1 MTEPTPVPNEP
12 GEGFRTTTAPD
23 NRAYVNYA
31 RGNAAFGIPTPNTR
45 TMDDQPFSP
54 ARTQDATTSTQN
66 GHARNGTSRTP
77 AHKSNNPTDPAGPA
91 NSPPNGT
98 STTNAENGATING
111 AVADQDPKD
120 AAGPANA
127 LRNGTRTTD
136 TENGTTSSGADDP
149 KTDGSAS
156 SLRERTHA
164 ADAGN
169 DTSLNGVG
177 SGHDL
182 EHADGAASVL
192 RDRTRAT
199 VTEGGTAISRAHGHD
214 LEHDDGAASVL
225 PDGAHATDTG
235 SGTESSGAQPGHDP
249 EDAAGSANA
258 PHNGH
263 LAGRNGVANGAAHN
277 GTSAGDAGSDGA
289 GSSVNGVRSALKST
303 NGVLGGDVAG
313 TFVGRAG
320 YVLGDGAAAVTNGRG
335 VSFGV
340 GETAGVL
347 PGDQRTFD
355 DVEAGIVALWRK
367 FGERREQ
374 RLRDR
379 LVLHYAPLVKY
390 VAGRVGTGLPAHV
403 EVADLIQSG
412 IFGLVDAIEKFE
424 PERGLKFETY
434 AMQRIRGAILDDLR
448 AQDWVPRSVRG
459 RAREVERA
467 LERLGAKLRRT
478 PTDAELADELGL
490 SLHEL
495 REVYAQLQLTSVVA
509 LDELAAAGRGSTP
522 LADILEDQEAL
533 DPVALLVDQDNRRQ
547 LAQAI
552 AHLAERDRVVVTL
565 YYFENLTLAEIGR
578 VLGVTESRVCQL
590 HTRAVLRLRA
600 KLLERPES

>member
-1 MTEPTPVPNEP
+1 MTEPTPVPDKP
-12 GEGFRTTTAPD
+12 GEGLRTRPAP
-23 NRAYVNYA
+23 
-31 RGNAAFGIPTPNTR
+31 GNGALDTVTLESSTPRNGTRNGHATHSAAETR
-45 TMDDQPFSP
+45 NGHAPHAEGESRNGRDS
-54 ARTQDATTSTQN
+54 QN
-66 GHARNGTSRTP
+66 GHAVNNGH
-77 AHKSNNPTDPAGPA
+77 ASNGHATNGQAVNGHVSNGHVGNGPRRLGEFRAG
-91 NSPPNGT
+91 
-98 STTNAENGATING
+98 E
-111 AVADQDPKD
+111 
-120 AAGPANA
+120 
-127 LRNGTRTTD
+127 
-136 TENGTTSSGADDP
+136 
-149 KTDGSAS
+149 
-156 SLRERTHA
+156 
-164 ADAGN
+164 
-169 DTSLNGVG
+169 GVG
-177 SGHDL
+177 SSSGDVVGM
-182 EHADGAASVL
+182 AGD
-192 RDRTRAT
+192 
-199 VTEGGTAISRAHGHD
+199 
-214 LEHDDGAASVL
+214 
-225 PDGAHATDTG
+225 G
-235 SGTESSGAQPGHDP
+235 SGGP
-249 EDAAGSANA
+249 
-258 PHNGH
+258 
-263 LAGRNGVANGAAHN
+263 V
-277 GTSAGDAGSDGA
+277 
-289 GSSVNGVRSALKST
+289 
-303 NGVLGGDVAG
+303 
-313 TFVGRAG
+313 TFG
-320 YVLGDGAAAVTNGRG
+320 
-335 VSFGV
+335 F

-355 DVEAGIVALWRK
+355 DVEAGIVALWRR

-374 RLRDR
+374 PLRDR

-495 REVYAQLQLTSVVA
+495 RDVYAQLQLTSVVA
-509 LDELAAAGRGSTP
+509 LDELAAAGRGPTP

-600 KLLERPES
+600 KLLEKTEA

>member
-1 MTEPTPVPNEP
+1 MTEPTPDPDEP
-12 GEGFRTTTAPD
+12 GEG
-23 NRAYVNYA
+23 
-31 RGNAAFGIPTPNTR
+31 
-45 TMDDQPFSP
+45 
-54 ARTQDATTSTQN
+54 
-66 GHARNGTSRTP
+66 
-77 AHKSNNPTDPAGPA
+77 
-91 NSPPNGT
+91 
-98 STTNAENGATING
+98 
-111 AVADQDPKD
+111 
-120 AAGPANA
+120 
-127 LRNGTRTTD
+127 L
-136 TENGTTSSGADDP
+136 
-149 KTDGSAS
+149 
-156 SLRERTHA
+156 
-164 ADAGN
+164 
-169 DTSLNGVG
+169 
-177 SGHDL
+177 
-182 EHADGAASVL
+182 
-192 RDRTRAT
+192 RTRLAP
-199 VTEGGTAISRAHGHD
+199 G
-214 LEHDDGAASVL
+214 
-225 PDGAHATDTG
+225 
-235 SGTESSGAQPGHDP
+235 SSGAQVNGKAHGTGTLDTVAGDRSMPTNGANGTNDGSTHHGTTSDGSARNGHTSNGGAHDGGTSNSGASNGNGTRGGRPYADGTNSDTIHVDAASHGTAPGN
-249 EDAAGSANA
+249 DAPGEETLAGSAVRA
-258 PHNGH
+258 TGQ
-263 LAGRNGVANGAAHN
+263 AARAATSANGAHVDNAHVHKARTN
-277 GTSAGDAGSDGA
+277 GTRANGARHRAELVDGA
-289 GSSVNGVRSALKST
+289 RAGTNGARVSSNGTPAAGNGHHLPRSAASLP
-303 NGVLGGDVAG
+303 GVPYEPGGGESV
-313 TFVGRAG
+313 TFG
-320 YVLGDGAAAVTNGRG
+320 
-335 VSFGV
+335 F

-355 DVEAGIVALWRK
+355 DVEAGIVALWRQ

-374 RLRDR
+374 PLRDR

-467 LERLGAKLRRT
+467 LERLGAQLRRT
-478 PTDAELADELGL
+478 PTDAELAEELGL

-495 REVYAQLQLTSVVA
+495 RDVYAQLQLTSVVA
-509 LDELAAAGRGSTP
+509 LDELAAAGRGPTP

-600 KLLERPES
+600 KLLEKSDA

>member
-1 MTEPTPVPNEP
+1 MTEPTPDPDNP
-12 GEGFRTTTAPD
+12 GEGLRTRLAPEG
-23 NRAYVNYA
+23 RARVAGA
-31 RGNAAFGIPTPNTR
+31 RSGGAHGTGTLVPEARDMTPPTNGTP
-45 TMDDQPFSP
+45 
-54 ARTQDATTSTQN
+54 TS
-66 GHARNGTSRTP
+66 RNGTSTNGMPTNGTRQSTRNATNGTHNGSNGTRSGTNGAP
-77 AHKSNNPTDPAGPA
+77 NGRDDTRNATNGVHTGTIAFVPNAYGDVAHNDNMDVDAASHGTAPGNVANDGDSFAGAAARPPAG
-91 NSPPNGT
+91 
-98 STTNAENGATING
+98 ING
-111 AVADQDPKD
+111 AHAS
-120 AAGPANA
+120 
-127 LRNGTRTTD
+127 NGHAK
-136 TENGTTSSGADDP
+136 NGHGINGHATNGHATNGQGASGQ
-149 KTDGSAS
+149 SAS
-156 SLRERTHA
+156 GES
-164 ADAGN
+164 AG
-169 DTSLNGVG
+169 GQ
-177 SGHDL
+177 
-182 EHADGAASVL
+182 AASG
-192 RDRTRAT
+192 RA
-199 VTEGGTAISRAHGHD
+199 VNGYGSNGHV
-214 LEHDDGAASVL
+214 GN
-225 PDGAHATDTG
+225 
-235 SGTESSGAQPGHDP
+235 GHV
-249 EDAAGSANA
+249 GNRYVGNGRVGNG
-258 PHNGH
+258 HVGNGH
-263 LAGRNGVANGAAHN
+263 LGMGQVDDAQTQPFVN
-277 GTSAGDAGSDGA
+277 GTHARAT
-289 GSSVNGVRSALKST
+289 SV
-303 NGVLGGDVAG
+303 
-313 TFVGRAG
+313 TFG
-320 YVLGDGAAAVTNGRG
+320 
-335 VSFGV
+335 F

-355 DVEAGIVALWRK
+355 DVEAGIVALWRR

-374 RLRDR
+374 PLRDR

-467 LERLGAKLRRT
+467 LERLGAQLRRT

-495 REVYAQLQLTSVVA
+495 RDVYAQLQLTSVVA
-509 LDELAAAGRGSTP
+509 LDELAAAGRGPTP

-600 KLLERPES
+600 KLLEKSEA